1 MMKKTIKLQNK
12 NKNTTKVK
20 RYELSSPLFLE
31 SQRGVTLIEAMIS
44 LLIFSVGALGLAA
57 MQLTAITASGDSQ
70 QRTMAIWKAQELAD
84 RIRSNPNLRQLYVAA
99 IANPTITGIGVDDAA
114 SNFVCPA
121 QPNPICS
128 DAGAGNDAP
137 VCTNQQQVDF
147 DIWEVFCEPSTG
159 AAVVGTDGGPALAA
173 GSVGLTN
180 LEVVLIDNQTPDGV
194 ASPAGN
200 DMLLYFEWVSR
211 EADANADPITGIANN
226 GQLLNTNLC
235 DTDVEMAS
243 SLEAYCLR
251 FQPF

>member
-99 IANPTITGIGVDDAA
+99 IG
-114 SNFVCPA
+114 
-121 QPNPICS
+121 
-128 DAGAGNDAP
+128 
-137 VCTNQQQVDF
+137 
-147 DIWEVFCEPSTG
+147 
-159 AAVVGTDGGPALAA
+159 
-173 GSVGLTN
+173 
-180 LEVVLIDNQTPDGV
+180 NQTPDGV

-226 GQLLNTNLC
+226 EQLLNTNLC